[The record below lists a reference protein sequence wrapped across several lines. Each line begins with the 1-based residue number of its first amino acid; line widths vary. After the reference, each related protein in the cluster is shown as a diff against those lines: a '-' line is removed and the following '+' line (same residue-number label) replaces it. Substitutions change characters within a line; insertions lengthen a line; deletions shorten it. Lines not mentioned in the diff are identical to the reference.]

1 MNKVL
6 RDHPMCQTPFG
17 LRWLLALPLLLVI
30 SPPALPQDTVV
41 TLTLPPTRVPIT
53 GPSPVTESFIV
64 SAPLPPAP
72 GTSVTPPV
80 AVLILLPGGNGDIQL
95 TPTAP
100 DGTLDINSNNFLTR
114 SRWLFAGH
122 NFYVLTLDAASDYLL
137 TPSVLTGHQ
146 GDADHI
152 SDVEAVI
159 QYARMTYPGLPV
171 WLVGTSRGTAG
182 AFVAASAPPPVG
194 PDGLVFSS
202 PINGTSPPDPD
213 SLLSPSLTL
222 SSITVPVLLVNDAGN
237 TCTNTLPSGDPAVKK
252 ALISAPIV
260 NIINIA
266 AGGLL
271 PLTDNC
277 HGLSDHGY
285 FGRERIAV
293 QEISKWIIAH

>member
-1 MNKVL
+1 M
-6 RDHPMCQTPFG
+6 
-17 LRWLLALPLLLVI
+17 
-30 SPPALPQDTVV
+30 
-41 TLTLPPTRVPIT
+41 TLTLPTTRVPIT

-64 SAPLPPAP
+64 SAPLIVPS
-72 GTSVTPPV
+72 TSVVTPV
-80 AVLILLPGGNGDIQL
+80 AVLILLPGGDGDIHL
-95 TPTAP
+95 TAAAP
-100 DGTLDINSNNFLTR
+100 DGTLGINSSNFLTR

-137 TPSVLTGHQ
+137 TPAVLTGHQ

-182 AFVAASAPPPVG
+182 AFVAASAPPLVG
-194 PDGLVFSS
+194 PDGLVFTSA
-202 PINGTSPPDPD
+202 INGTSPPDPD
-213 SLLSPSLTL
+213 SLLSTTLTL
-222 SSITVPVLLVNDAGN
+222 SSITVPVLLVNDLGN
-237 TCTNTLPSGDPAVKK
+237 TCMNTLPTGDPAVKK
-252 ALISAPIV
+252 ALTGAPIV

-277 HGLSDHGY
+277 DALSDHGY

-293 QEISKWIIAH
+293 QEISNWIIAH

>member
-1 MNKVL
+1 VSRIFANHACKI
-6 RDHPMCQTPFG
+6 PFR
-17 LRWLLALPLLLVI
+17 LRWLLTLPLFLLI
-30 SPPALPQDTVV
+30 STAALAQDSVV

-64 SAPLPPAP
+64 SAPLVPAAI
-72 GTSVTPPV
+72 TSVTPPPV
-80 AVLILLPGGNGDIQL
+80 AVLILLPGGNGDIHL
-95 TPTAP
+95 TPAGAG
-100 DGTLDINSNNFLTR
+100 GTLDINSNNFLTR

-122 NFYVLTLDAASDYLL
+122 DFYVLTLDAASDYLL
-137 TPSVLTGHQ
+137 TTDVLTGHQ
-146 GDADHI
+146 GDADHV

-159 QYARMTYPGLPV
+159 QYARTTYPGLPV

-182 AFVAASAPPPVG
+182 AFVAASAGPPVG

-202 PINGTSPPDPD
+202 AINDVTSPPDPD
-213 SLLSPSLTL
+213 SLLSASL

-237 TCTNTLPSGDPAVKK
+237 TCTNTLPSGDSGVKK
-252 ALISAPIV
+252 ALTGAPV
-260 NIINIA
+260 VDIINIP

-277 HGLSDHGY
+277 HALSDHGY

-293 QEISKWIIAH
+293 QKISNWIIAH